1 MNLHE
6 YQAKEILSGFGV
18 RIQRGYVANTPD
30 IAVEKAKQL
39 NKETGTDFFVIKAQV
54 HAGGRGK
61 GGGVKLAKSID
72 DVHEIS
78 NKIIGMNLITP
89 QTSAE
94 GKKVHQVLVAE
105 DVYYPGDND
114 VEEYYISVLLNRS
127 TAKNM
132 IMYSTEGGM
141 DIETVAEN
149 TPDLIHR
156 LDVCPKEGLTDSNA
170 EEIATNLNLE
180 GNAKNEMIQFVKA
193 LYEAYEKSDS
203 SLFEINPVIK
213 TSDDKIL
220 AVDAKVSIDDNAL
233 FRHPDYAEMRDVREE
248 KPIEVEAKEVGLNYV
263 DLDGNVGCMVNG
275 AGLAMATMDLI
286 KQAGGEPAN
295 FLDVGGTAD
304 SERVETAFR
313 IIMKDPDVKAILI
326 NIFGGIVRCD
336 RVANGIVDACK
347 NMKDDISVP
356 IIVRLEGTNS
366 KIAKDIIDSSGL
378 NFHSAVEF
386 KEAADKVQ
394 KVLETT

>member
-1 MNLHE
+1 MKIHE
-6 YQAKEILSGFGV
+6 FQAKQVLSRYGV
-18 RIQRGYVANTPD
+18 PVPRSKVAESVEE
-30 IAVEKAKQL
+30 AVDAARKLGGE
-39 NKETGTDFFVIKAQV
+39 VWVVMAQI

-61 GGGVKLAKSID
+61 GGGVKVCRGLEEVRENAEKILGMQL
-72 DVHEIS
+72 VTKQTGPAGQKVLRVLIEEGMEIIKELYCS
-78 NKIIGMNLITP
+78 
-89 QTSAE
+89 
-94 GKKVHQVLVAE
+94 VLV
-105 DVYYPGDND
+105 DRTKQ
-114 VEEYYISVLLNRS
+114 SVVML
-127 TAKNM
+127 A
-132 IMYSTEGGM
+132 STEGGM
-141 DIETVAEN
+141 DIEAVAES
-149 TPDLIHR
+149 TPELNHT
-156 LDVCPKEGLTDSNA
+156 LDICPSTGLTVKDAN
-170 EEIATNLNLE
+170 EIASNLNLK
-180 GNAKNEMIQFVKA
+180 GNAKEEMISFVKA
-193 LYEAYEKSDS
+193 LYDAYDKSDS

-220 AVDAKVSIDDNAL
+220 AVDAKVTIDDNAL
-233 FRHPDYAEMRDVREE
+233 FRHPDYLELRDVREE
-248 KPIEVEAKEVGLNYV
+248 NPIEVEAKEVGLNYV

-313 IIMKDPDVKAILI
+313 IIIKDPNVKAILV

-347 NMKDDISVP
+347 NMKGEISVP

-366 KIAKDIIDSSGL
+366 KIAKEIIDSSGL